1 MYVGL
6 PNFSKNYTAIYQ
18 TLKLVEEVTKAFNNR
33 KATGVFLIDIKKAF
47 NKVWH
52 YGLVSEMVTGSF
64 LFYLTAVV
72 HSHLMVKN
80 FTDKVSSLKSAI
92 KLKDWGPTS
101 LLTSL
106 LLFFFYLHVRYAT
119 IVKNKLDPIR

>member
-18 TLKLVEEVTKAFNNR
+18 TLRLVEEVTKAFNNR

-80 FTDKVSSLKSAI
+80 FTDKGYALGRVTLTLHTLFLK
-92 KLKDWGPTS
+92 
-101 LLTSL
+101 
-106 LLFFFYLHVRYAT
+106 VT
-119 IVKNKLDPIR
+119 IFGVKALEYYSY